1 MFLRKIAASE
11 YYKKTRVW
19 VVWLA
24 FSLLI
29 FSLTRLM
36 MSLDLIRMW
45 KPSKFDIF
53 MELGFYYFL
62 SFIEVLIASIV
73 LGGIQI
79 GIERLI
85 RKNLDWLA
93 QVILVCVVMIPF
105 VNLVLVIFKLPSL

>member
-1 MFLRKIAASE
+1 MASQ
-11 YYKKTRVW
+11 YFKKTRVW

-36 MSLDLIRMW
+36 MSLDLIRVW
-45 KPSKFDIF
+45 KPSKFDVF

-62 SFIEVLIASIV
+62 SFIEVLFVSIA
-73 LGGIQI
+73 LGGIQL
-79 GIERLI
+79 GIEKLLH
-85 RKNLDWLA
+85 KDLDWLA
-93 QVILVCVVMIPF
+93 RIILVCILIIPF